1 MAEPISQ
8 YVLKVHSR
16 CDLAC
21 DHCYVYEHADQS
33 WRAKPRVI
41 APRTADAA
49 ARRIAEHAMAHGLAE
64 VSVVLHGGE
73 PLLLGRPGM
82 RDLLEVLKSRIAAVA
97 RLDLGVHSNGVLLDQ
112 QWCDLL
118 SRYGVRIGISLDG
131 DKAANDRHRR
141 FTDGRSSH
149 PQVLDALSLLRQ
161 PRYLHLYAGILCT
174 VDLDNDPVAVYR
186 ALVDQRPPRLDLL
199 LPHATWERPPRR
211 PPDSGDPY
219 ADWLLRIYRCWDDDG
234 RAIPIRIF
242 DSLLSAANGGPSFT
256 EALGTDPGRLLV
268 IDTDGAWEQPDSMK
282 TAFDGAAATGG
293 NVADHSVDEACAHP
307 AVAARQRGIGALCAT
322 CRSCE
327 VVQICGGGLYAH
339 RYRPAAATGSAAG
352 RSARAHDPAE
362 FENPSVYCADLKS
375 LISQVLRAE
384 RRRGVPVIDAGSR
397 TDHGTGASGP
407 VHRFPVESL
416 DIMAAGPGD
425 IATIS
430 ELAAIRLSRTR
441 EFVAAVA
448 KLETDWRDG
457 ALRAAA
463 DAGWALLRELD
474 REHPEAVQEVFA
486 HPYTYAWAWRCLRPP
501 ADADRDLDRAHLANL
516 AAAAAVHAGSP
527 AELQV
532 PVRHGQVHLPTVGAI
547 AVRSGQDATR
557 LLSVAPGRAPAVRGG
572 DRLRRVLP
580 VTTAPFQQLA
590 VEDLDPFRDCQ
601 EWAAA
606 DRLSGSESQ
615 AWQRDLAAAGGHLA
629 AAVPRYAQV
638 LGQGLRLVVPLRPAA
653 TGSRSATAAH
663 AFGAV
668 AVALPGPRAS
678 RGELSELL
686 LHEFQHV
693 KLYALL
699 DLYRL
704 HNPGYRG
711 LLRVPWR
718 NDPRPVDGVLQGTYA
733 YLALIHLRQAEGRP
747 GRTRYLRYRSW
758 VRQAISAL
766 HAADGALTP
775 AGRRFVAGMEAAA
788 ESAGA

>member
-1 MAEPISQ
+1 MADPISQ

-41 APRTADAA
+41 APQTVDAA
-49 ARRIAEHAMAHGLAE
+49 ARRIAEHAMAHGLTV

-82 RDLLEVLKSRIAAVA
+82 RALLEVLKSRITPVA

-112 QWCDLL
+112 QWCDLF
-118 SRYGVRIGISLDG
+118 SHYGVRIGISLDG
-131 DKAANDRHRR
+131 DKAANDRHRK
-141 FTDGRSSH
+141 FADGRSSH

-161 PRYLHLYAGILCT
+161 PRYLHLFGGILCT
-174 VDLDNDPVAVYR
+174 IDLDNDPVAVYR
-186 ALVDQRPPRLDLL
+186 ALTEQQPPRLDLL

-211 PPDSGDPY
+211 PPDSEDPY
-219 ADWLLRIYRCWDDDG
+219 ADWLMRIYRCWDDDG

-242 DSLLSAANGGPSFT
+242 DSVLSAANGGPSFT

-268 IDTDGAWEQPDSMK
+268 IDTNGAWEQPDSMK
-282 TAFDGAAATGG
+282 TAFDGAADTGR
-293 NVADHSVDEACAHP
+293 NVADHSVDDACAHP
-307 AVAARQRGIGALCAT
+307 AVAARQRGIAALCPT

-339 RYRPAAATGSAAG
+339 RYRPGAPTAVT
-352 RSARAHDPAE
+352 E

-375 LISQVLRAE
+375 LISQVLTAE
-384 RRRGVPVIDAGSR
+384 RRRGVPVIDAGR
-397 TDHGTGASGP
+397 QAGHGTGASGP
-407 VHRFPVESL
+407 VHQFPVESF
-416 DIMAAGPGD
+416 DIVAAGPGD

-430 ELAAIRLSRTR
+430 ELAAVRLSRTR

-463 DAGWALLRELD
+463 DAGWALLREID
-474 REHPEAVQEVFA
+474 REHPEAVREIFA
-486 HPYTYAWAWRCLRPP
+486 HPYTYEWAWRCLRPP
-501 ADADRDLDRAHLANL
+501 ADADSDLDRAHLANL
-516 AAAAAVHAGSP
+516 AAAAAVRAGTP

-532 PVRHGQVHLPTVGAI
+532 PVRRGQVHLPTVGAI
-547 AVRSGQDATR
+547 AVRSGQGATR
-557 LLSVAPGRAPAVRGG
+557 LLSLAPGRQPMVRGG
-572 DRLRRVLP
+572 DRLRRVLL
-580 VTTAPFQQLA
+580 VATAPFQHLA

-606 DRLSGSESQ
+606 DRLPISEGQ
-615 AWQRDLAAAGGHLA
+615 AWQRDLAAAGRHLV
-629 AAVPRYAQV
+629 AAVPSYARV
-638 LGQGLRLVVPLRPAA
+638 LGQGLRAVVPLRPGA

-668 AVALPGPRAS
+668 AIALPGPRAS

-733 YLALIHLRQAEGRP
+733 YLALIHLRQAEGRA
-747 GRTRYLRYRSW
+747 GRPRYLRYRSW
-758 VRQAISAL
+758 VQQAISAL

-788 ESAGA
+788 ESAAT